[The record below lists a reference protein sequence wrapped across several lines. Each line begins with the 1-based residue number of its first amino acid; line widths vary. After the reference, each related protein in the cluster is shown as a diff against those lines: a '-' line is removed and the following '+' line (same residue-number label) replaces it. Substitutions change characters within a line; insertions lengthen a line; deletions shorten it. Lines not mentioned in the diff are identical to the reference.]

1 MMMSKSAFL
10 WSINIMT
17 QKVLAKLMFF
27 AGCNKL
33 GLFTIAIASSCL
45 MIVPQGQVRAASIF
59 IANHSFEDPIAPQQ
73 GTTGFYTNNSSPV
86 VIGNWFNAH
95 ATGADQGVL
104 DPTKSQNLT
113 GNDIFYGLQPVPDG
127 NQVAYSNGGTIAQ
140 KLSAVLQPNTRYTL
154 SAYIGRRN
162 VLAFPANNI
171 RLLAGDTVP
180 TTLAIS
186 NSVTP
191 APGTFERVT
200 VSYTSGGIGD
210 PLIGKPLQIYLAS
223 SGVQTNFDLITLDA
237 SPIPEPSAILGLLGF
252 GLLGIASKLQQ
263 KR

>member
-45 MIVPQGQVRAASIF
+45 MIVPQGQVRAASVF
-59 IANHSFEDPIAPQQ
+59 IANHSFETPVITSPN
-73 GTTGFYTNNSSPV
+73 GFVTVPSGTNNNWTFTGGSNQGFANPTLGHNFGNSWYGPSPTLP
-86 VIGNWFNAH
+86 N
-95 ATGADQGVL
+95 
-104 DPTKSQNLT
+104 
-113 GNDIFYGLQPVPDG
+113 G
-127 NQVAYSNGGTIAQ
+127 NQVAWSNGGTISQ
-140 KLSAVLQPNTRYTL
+140 TL
-154 SAYIGRRN
+154 SATLQANTKYTLGAYVGRR
-162 VLAFPANNI
+162 LAPTNNFPGYNI
-171 RLLAGDTVP
+171 QLLAGSTV
-180 TTLAIS
+180 LAS
-186 NSVTP
+186 SGSSVTP
-191 APGTFERVT
+191 AEGTFAPVT
-200 VSYTSGGIGD
+200 VSY
-210 PLIGKPLQIYLAS
+210 S
-223 SGVQTNFDLITLDA
+223 SGSSSPLFGQALEIRLTSLSGVNVQTNFDLITLDA

>member
-1 MMMSKSAFL
+1 
-10 WSINIMT
+10 MT
-17 QKVLAKLMFF
+17 QKVLAKLISF
-27 AGCNKL
+27 AGCDKL
-33 GLFTIAIASSCL
+33 GLFKIALASSCL

-59 IANHSFEDPIAPQQ
+59 IANHSFEDPIAPVQSD
-73 GTTGFYTNNSSPV
+73 GFYTDNNSPV
-86 VIGNWFNAH
+86 VIRNWFNAH
-95 ATGADQGVL
+95 APGKDQGVL

-113 GNDIFYGLQPVPDG
+113 GHDFFYGLQPVPDG

-154 SAYIGRRN
+154 SAYIGRRKA
-162 VLAFPANNI
+162 LAFPANNI
-171 RLLAGDTVP
+171 RLLAGDTTA

-191 APGTFERVT
+191 AAGTFQRVT
-200 VSYTSGGIGD
+200 VSYTSGDIGD
-210 PLIGKPLQIYLAS
+210 PLIGKPLQIYLS
-223 SGVQTNFDLITLDA
+223 SWGIQANFDNVTLDA

>member
-1 MMMSKSAFL
+1 
-10 WSINIMT
+10 MT
-17 QKVLAKLMFF
+17 QKILAKLMSF
-27 AGCNKL
+27 ASSDKL
-33 GLFTIAIASSCL
+33 GLFKIAIASSCL

-73 GTTGFYTNNSSPV
+73 GTTGFYTDNSSPV

-95 ATGADQGVL
+95 SGSAHQGVL

-113 GNDIFYGLQPVPDG
+113 GNDFFYNLQPVPDG

-140 KLSAVLQPNTRYTL
+140 TLSAVLQPNTRYTL

-162 VLAFPANNI
+162 ELTFPANSI
-171 RLLAGDTVP
+171 RLIAGGNLVS
-180 TTLAIS
+180 S

-191 APGTFERVT
+191 AAGTFERVT
-200 VSYTSGGIGD
+200 VSYTSGGIDD
-210 PLIGKPLQIYLAS
+210 PLIGKPLEIYLS
-223 SGVQTNFDLITLDA
+223 SFGSHTNFDNVTLDA

-252 GLLGIASKLQQ
+252 GLLGIASKLRQ
-263 KR
+263 K